1 MITRRILT
9 MRSKLG
15 RGTYAGETVERL
27 IAADMAKA
35 IRSAYYHYEEIDL
48 ADDVKAAAGIFITIA
63 KPGTGRD
70 KYIDN
75 ERMCRK
81 REREALGEDAY
92 LRKVMP
98 VKAYRTRQEW
108 ARRTSAR
115 LDGLGRAGI
124 RQALNHGKLKA
135 KPYDL

>member
-27 IAADMAKA
+27 IAADMAKV
-35 IRSAYYHYEEIDL
+35 IRSAYYNYEEIDF
-48 ADDVKAAAGIFITIA
+48 ADDVKVAAGIFIAIA

-70 KYIDN
+70 KYLDN
-75 ERMCRK
+75 ERMNRC

-98 VKAYRTRQEW
+98 LKAYRTRQVR
-108 ARRTSAR
+108 AYRTAAR
-115 LDGLGRAGI
+115 LDGLGKAGT
-124 RQALNHGKLKA
+124 RQALNHGKLNQ
-135 KPYDL
+135 KPYDR

>member
-15 RGTYAGETVERL
+15 RGT
-27 IAADMAKA
+27 
-35 IRSAYYHYEEIDL
+35 
-48 ADDVKAAAGIFITIA
+48 
-63 KPGTGRD
+63 GRD

-75 ERMCRK
+75 ERMCRE

-98 VKAYRTRQEW
+98 LKAYRTRQEW
-108 ARRTSAR
+108 AERTAAR
-115 LDGLGRAGI
+115 LDGLGRAGT